1 VTEERTIAGHRVLR
15 LLGRGT
21 RSSCWLAP
29 RDLVLKV
36 LDAPGAAVP
45 AVEAEALRR
54 ARDEH
59 VIELLDISV
68 RADEVVLVHP
78 RLPRGS
84 LAALLSARP
93 VLVAGEAVTILAP
106 LAGALARMHEAGAAH
121 GAVTADHV
129 LFRADGAPVLIGT
142 GAVTL
147 FEPGLP
153 EVSREQIEGVIHDR
167 RGLATLAQAV
177 LGRVSGSRAA
187 AFANELRAAGD
198 EDLEIR
204 LGRGLFEL
212 AAARP
217 VVFEAPPGDAGE
229 VRAIGVHPVIEP
241 EDPAPPALLTRVL
254 SLGPAVIA
262 RERATAIWNGWP
274 DTRRRLALGVAAA
287 VLAILVALAAIPS
300 PAPPAAPPQT
310 EPAVSPTAVPSEV
323 EAPEDP
329 VEALSRL
336 LARREEC
343 LRDLSM
349 LCLEDVDEQGSAALD
364 DDRRA
369 IQAVI
374 DAGEQP
380 AAVDARDAAV
390 VERLGDSV
398 LIALGPESRPAS
410 VLLMKGEAGW
420 RIRDYIARTG

>member
-1 VTEERTIAGHRVLR
+1 VTEERIIAGHRVLR

-29 RDLVLKV
+29 GDLVLKV

-68 RADEVVLVHP
+68 RSDEVVLVHP

-93 VLVAGEAVTILAP
+93 VLDAGEAVTILAP

-153 EVSREQIEGVIHDR
+153 EVSREQIEGVIHDS

-198 EDLEIR
+198 EDLETR

-254 SLGPAVIA
+254 SLGPAMIA

-274 DTRRRLALGVAAA
+274 DTRRRLALGVAAGI
-287 VLAILVALAAIPS
+287 LAILVALAAIPS
-300 PAPPAAPPQT
+300 PAPPAAPPET
-310 EPAVSPTAVPSEV
+310 EPAVSPPAVASQV
-323 EAPEDP
+323 EEPEDP

-343 LRDLSM
+343 LRELSM

-380 AAVDARDAAV
+380 PAVAARDAAV

-398 LIALGPESRPAS
+398 LIALGPDSRPAS